1 MSDKLSIYKQLATP
15 PADALKKIDGGRL
28 RGMSDIK
35 PQWRI
40 EKMTEVFGACGIGW
54 KYEITRQWTEE
65 GCDGQR
71 LVFCNVNLY
80 FRDSDGEYS
89 DAIPGTGGNM
99 LTAKEKNGLYSS
111 DEAYKMALTDALSVA
126 MKMIGMAADVY
137 RGTALDSKYAQQKD
151 TTEKP
156 VPKIEKSVPDKAS
169 IMGDVISLIK
179 NSGFDDATMTALR
192 KQYAEVKTA
201 EQAEKFKGEVEKM
214 VAVKKTMAD
223 SFEDDDIPFE
233 NKELF

>member
-15 PADALKKIDGGRL
+15 PADALKKIEGGRL
-28 RGMSDIK
+28 RGMSDIN

-40 EKMTEVFGACGIGW
+40 EKMTEVFGPCGIGW
-54 KYEITRQWTEE
+54 KYEITRQWTED
-65 GCDGQR
+65 GCDGQKMC
-71 LVFCNVNLY
+71 FCNVNLY
-80 FRDSDGEYS
+80 YKHEGEYS

-137 RGTALDSKYAQQKD
+137 RGAGVDSKYAQQKD
-151 TTEKP
+151 MTEKP
-156 VPKIEKSVPDKAS
+156 VPKTEKSVPDKAS

-179 NSGFDDATMTALR
+179 NSGFDNDTMTALR

-214 VAVKKTMAD
+214 VAVKKT
-223 SFEDDDIPFE
+223 FVDDDLDIPFE
-233 NKELF
+233 SKELF

>member
-1 MSDKLSIYKQLATP
+1 MDKMNVYKQLATP
-15 PADALKKIDGGRL
+15 PADALKTIGGGRL
-28 RGMSDIK
+28 KNMTDIK

-40 EKMTEVFGACGIGW
+40 EKMTEVFGPCGIDW
-54 KYEITRQWTEE
+54 KYEITRQWTED
-65 GCDGQR
+65 GCDGQKMC
-71 LVFCNVNLY
+71 FCNVNLY

-137 RGTALDSKYAQQKD
+137 RGAGVDSKYAQQNAPK
-151 TTEKP
+151 EKP
-156 VPKIEKSVPDKAS
+156 VDKTS

-192 KQYAEVKTA
+192 KQYTEVKTA
-201 EQAEKFKGEVEKM
+201 DQAEKFKAEVEKLISVKAVM
-214 VAVKKTMAD
+214 VDDFKDD
-223 SFEDDDIPFE
+223 SFDDSDIPFDD
-233 NKELF
+233 KELF